1 MNSLVSFM
9 KKEYLEA
16 ARTGK
21 IVIRYHESCHCKAD
35 AVDDG
40 NAV

>member
-1 MNSLVSFM
+1 MKSLVSFM

-21 IVIRYHESCHCKAD
+21 IVILLFLFLKNCVHEVRAST
-35 AVDDG
+35 
-40 NAV
+40 